1 MDMLLDY
8 DNFKIMTLQRKS
20 AELYAYLE
28 GCDKIDTVEAWYMG
42 RNGTFE
48 SVPLYQALVVFAAF
62 FSTFSYDIQYTPI
75 KALLHC
81 KSSILPLSEVRFYY
95 VVDKIL
101 II

>member
-62 FSTFSYDIQYTPI
+62 FSPI
-75 KALLHC
+75 SCSHPP
-81 KSSILPLSEVRFYY
+81 ILSELRFYF
-95 VVDKIL
+95 VIDKIL